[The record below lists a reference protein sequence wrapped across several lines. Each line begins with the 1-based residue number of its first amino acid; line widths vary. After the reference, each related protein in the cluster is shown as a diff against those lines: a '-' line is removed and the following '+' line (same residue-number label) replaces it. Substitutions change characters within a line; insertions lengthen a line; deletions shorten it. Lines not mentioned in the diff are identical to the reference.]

1 MVEPLAI
8 ESKSTS
14 RWVHVAITIDET
26 AQSKAT
32 QDLVEVNRVFPGN
45 KLLDDLPLAAA
56 KRLQKFVLFD
66 VDFIFNVL
74 VIQLLI
80 SNILFYLL

>member
-1 MVEPLAI
+1 VHGHCKMVEPLAI

-14 RWVHVAITIDET
+14 RWVDVAITVDET

-32 QDLVEVNRVFPGN
+32 QDLVEVNWVFPGN

-56 KRLQKFVLFD
+56 KRLQNFVFFD
-66 VDFIFNVL
+66 VDFIFNIL
-74 VIQLLI
+74 VI
-80 SNILFYLL
+80 